1 MKKVDKSFI
10 TSGNINSV
18 IFTIAI
24 PLMLNNIVRTLY
36 NLTDGLFVAQ
46 LSAEDFA
53 ATAFVWPLNSFFI
66 SIGIGIGIGATAL
79 ISQNLGANRIKKA
92 SNYASN
98 AILMIFSIGFFASV
112 LGYLLAPILVR
123 LMGAEGIFLDKSI
136 TYLKINFVG
145 LIFDFGFFGYQ
156 AILNAQGSTRS
167 ITMMSII
174 SSLVNVIL
182 DPIFI
187 FHRIPLINLPG
198 LDLGIAGA
206 AWATVI
212 SKIVLLM
219 LAFVEINRN
228 SDVRVNYSLSIF
240 EFDAVKNILK
250 IGMPSALG
258 VGGSSLGFS
267 VMNSFIQS
275 YGTNTLA
282 AFSIGN
288 RITDLV
294 MQPQMGIGTGLTS
307 IIGQNVGAQNFKR
320 IRDIFNRTILIILG
334 FSTISSVL
342 IILFDNS
349 LLNLFIKEGSDP
361 VLWDLASEYLVYS
374 AFIIFFMGLFSA
386 LNGFFQGVGKTK
398 YSMYMSIGRLWLL
411 RIPMIWAFS
420 TFSGIGPSGIWIS
433 MLLSNMFTVLWGL
446 FVYKKLDIEYILN

>member
-187 FHRIPLINLPG
+187 FHRIPFINLPG